1 MTQEGSRRLLTFR
14 LDTERR
20 QRLRARLA
28 REGRTMSEVVTSG
41 LRQYVQH
48 ARHREERGDGG
59 GTPVL
64 PERIAARLRE
74 LRSSGRSELLSATL
88 AALHEAGWP
97 LRPLAEA
104 LGISKQAVQARV
116 RRRAAAR
123 AGAQVAQV
131 VPAAQV
137 VPVAQAVPAAQAVPV
152 AQAVSAAQAVPTTE
166 AVPAAQ
172 AVPVAQAVPAAQAVA
187 AAQVGGLAEIGWPG
201 AGELAVACEPPP
213 PFPQR
218 RVASA
223 AGLRPHLTVKIDY
236 TLRASAHRVA
246 ADEGHSL
253 TQVVEG
259 ILDRYLKHGL
269 IDKDADAGSAAGA
282 GTGAGADT
290 GAGQVPREASRAA
303 SRSR

>member
-1 MTQEGSRRLLTFR
+1 MTSQGSRRLLTFR

-116 RRRAAAR
+116 RRR
-123 AGAQVAQV
+123 Q
-131 VPAAQV
+131 
-137 VPVAQAVPAAQAVPV
+137 
-152 AQAVSAAQAVPTTE
+152 
-166 AVPAAQ
+166 
-172 AVPVAQAVPAAQAVA
+172 
-187 AAQVGGLAEIGWPG
+187 L
-201 AGELAVACEPPP
+201 GELAVACEPPP

-269 IDKDADAGSAAGA
+269 IDKDADAG
-282 GTGAGADT
+282 TGT

>member
-1 MTQEGSRRLLTFR
+1 MNAPGPRRLLTFR

-28 REGRTMSEVVTSG
+28 REGRTMSEVVTHG

-48 ARHREERGDGG
+48 ARHRDERPERGDGSG
-59 GTPVL
+59 RPDRTGRLVL
-64 PERIAARLRE
+64 PDRVAARLRE
-74 LRSSGRSELLSATL
+74 LRSSGRSELLSVTL

-116 RRRAAAR
+116 RRRAATGR
-123 AGAQVAQV
+123 SGPEVASQPGV
-131 VPAAQV
+131 AAELEMA
-137 VPVAQAVPAAQAVPV
+137 PELEVAPEV
-152 AQAVSAAQAVPTTE
+152 
-166 AVPAAQ
+166 
-172 AVPVAQAVPAAQAVA
+172 AVA
-187 AAQVGGLAEIGWPG
+187 SEV
-201 AGELAVACEPPP
+201 AVACEPP

-218 RVASA
+218 RVAST
-223 AGLRPHLTVKIDY
+223 AGLRPHLTIKIDHS
-236 TLRASAHRVA
+236 LRASAHQVA

-259 ILDRYLKHGL
+259 ILDRYLRQGMP
-269 IDKDADAGSAAGA
+269 D
-282 GTGAGADT
+282 
-290 GAGQVPREASRAA
+290 READRGPGEAQVSPETSRAA

>member
-20 QRLRARLA
+20 QRLRTRLA

-48 ARHREERGDGG
+48 ARPRSGGHGDGDSA
-59 GTPVL
+59 PVL
-64 PERIAARLRE
+64 PERLAARLRE

-116 RRRAAAR
+116 RRLR
-123 AGAQVAQV
+123 GG
-131 VPAAQV
+131 P
-137 VPVAQAVPAAQAVPV
+137 AVP
-152 AQAVSAAQAVPTTE
+152 
-166 AVPAAQ
+166 
-172 AVPVAQAVPAAQAVA
+172 
-187 AAQVGGLAEIGWPG
+187 
-201 AGELAVACEPPP
+201 CEPPP

-269 IDKDADAGSAAGA
+269 IDKDADAGSAAG
-282 GTGAGADT
+282 TGT